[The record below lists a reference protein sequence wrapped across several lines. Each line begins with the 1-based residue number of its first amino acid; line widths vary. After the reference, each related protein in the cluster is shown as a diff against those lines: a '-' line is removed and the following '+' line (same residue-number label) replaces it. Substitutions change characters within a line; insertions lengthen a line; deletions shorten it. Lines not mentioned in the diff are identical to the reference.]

1 MSTTLD
7 SSRDSGQRS
16 LSSRWAV
23 LVDRG
28 LAPLVVLVGLV
39 VVIGIFSPS
48 FLSMKSITSVL
59 DQSAILLLLALGQG
73 MVILLGRIDLANAA
87 LVSFSAVILAQLLT
101 SLGGVSI
108 PLILA
113 MTAAIGV
120 LQGWLHT
127 YFQIPSFIITLGTL
141 GVVSGGA
148 LLLSGASTILVSE
161 NKGLVEWLYDRP
173 AGLPAAFIVAVI
185 CGLLLMA
192 VFSRSTWGKKVHAV
206 GLNEKA
212 ASLSGIRSNRVV
224 ILGFGVD
231 GLFSGLATIFLIA
244 QLGTASPNIANSFL
258 LPAIAAVI
266 VGGVS
271 IAGGVGGPGR
281 IILGALIISLLR
293 VGLDLLGV
301 PDAFQPIFY
310 GLITIIAIAIT
321 VNRTRML
328 TVTRWSY
335 RICFTGRMGNDF
347 RRL

>member
-1 MSTTLD
+1 MSTD
-7 SSRDSGQRS
+7 IEPSVSSRSWT
-16 LSSRWAV
+16 LSNRWAV

-28 LAPLVVLVGLV
+28 LAPLVVLGALV
-39 VVIGIFSPS
+39 LVIGLFSPS
-48 FLSMKSITSVL
+48 FLSLKSMTSVL
-59 DQSAILLLLALGQG
+59 DQTAILLLLALGQG
-73 MVILLGRIDLANAA
+73 MVVLLGRIDLANAA
-87 LVSFSAVILAQLLT
+87 LVSFSAVILAQLLS

-108 PLILA
+108 PLILV
-113 MTAAIGV
+113 MTVAIGI

-127 YFQIPSFIITLGTL
+127 FFQIPSFIITLGTL

-148 LLLSGASTILVSE
+148 LLLSGASTILVNE
-161 NKGLVEWLYDRP
+161 NKELVAWLYDRP
-173 AGLPAAFIVAVI
+173 AGLPAAFITATAF
-185 CGLLLMA
+185 GLILMA

-212 ASLSGIRSNRVV
+212 ASLSGIRSGRVV

-231 GLFSGLATIFLIA
+231 GLFSGLAAIFLIG

-328 TVTRWSY
+328 TVT
-335 RICFTGRMGNDF
+335 
-347 RRL
+347 

>member
-1 MSTTLD
+1 MSTALESPL
-7 SSRDSGQRS
+7 SSARQR
-16 LSSRWAV
+16 LSSRWSV

-28 LAPLVVLVGLV
+28 LAPLIVLLALV
-39 VVIGIFSPS
+39 VVISIFSPS
-48 FLSMKSITSVL
+48 FLTLKSMTSVL

-101 SLGGVSI
+101 SLGGISLPI
-108 PLILA
+108 ILLL
-113 MTAAIGV
+113 TTLVGV
-120 LQGWLHT
+120 LQGWMHT

-161 NKGLVEWLYDRP
+161 NKELVAWLYDRP
-173 AGLPAAFIVAVI
+173 GDLPAAFIAALI
-185 CGLLLMA
+185 LGLILMLI
-192 VFSRSTWGKKVHAV
+192 FSRSTWGKKVHAV
-206 GLNEKA
+206 GLNETA
-212 ASLSGIRSNRVV
+212 ASLSGIRANRVV
-224 ILGFGVD
+224 ILGFGVG
-231 GLFSGLATIFLIA
+231 GLFSGFAAIFLVA

-281 IILGALIISLLR
+281 VMLGALIISVLR

-310 GLITIIAIAIT
+310 GLITIIAIAVT
-321 VNRTRML
+321 VNRTRMV
-328 TVTRWSY
+328 TVT
-335 RICFTGRMGNDF
+335 
-347 RRL
+347 